1 LSPQVL
7 LKENPKVKQ
16 VGDTE
21 VFTFNDKFKSKLYR
35 VKIVTIAGPETEK
48 EAQGTREKIDEDRKH
63 QYAFFFPR
71 RRFAQWN
78 VLYLFIYLTGSSQ
91 NRSRCG
97 SYHEGPQDHGA
108 QQSHC
113 GGHEAVVRALRP
125 QSYYHQEAHRVA
137 N

>member
-1 LSPQVL
+1 MSPQVL

-63 QYAFFFPR
+63 QYAFVSSTTLR
-71 RRFAQWN
+71 AMECA
-78 VLYLFIYLTGSSQ
+78 LSIYL
-91 NRSRCG
+91 
-97 SYHEGPQDHGA
+97 
-108 QQSHC
+108 SHRFLS
-113 GGHEAVVRALRP
+113 ESKPLWFV
-125 QSYYHQEAHRVA
+125 S
-137 N
+137 